1 MKELKEA
8 RLELDMARQEVH
20 AHRYSRGV
28 HTSCNDTIVGH
39 HQYLSSHIHLFS
51 LLLLLLLLL

>member
-28 HTSCNDTIVGH
+28 HTCCNDTIIVGH
-39 HQYLSSHIHLFS
+39 HQYLSSHIHLFC
-51 LLLLLLLLL
+51 LLLLLF